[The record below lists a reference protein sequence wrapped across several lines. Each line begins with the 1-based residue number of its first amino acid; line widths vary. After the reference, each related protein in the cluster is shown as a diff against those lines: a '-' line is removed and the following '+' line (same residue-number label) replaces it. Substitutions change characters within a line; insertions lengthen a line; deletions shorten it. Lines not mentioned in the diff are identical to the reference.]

1 MANGLEKLMETV
13 SPWLVEAYAIF
24 GIFLRRSVAHTET
37 RPPEFR
43 PRPIQGSVALF
54 RIVPFDVVWLPL
66 PIFVEASQPVMRLRW
81 LTDVAEKTV
90 EVVSPGG
97 ADSPFAIA
105 GPSLVKGVETAP
117 ISSPVGDS
125 FVGLSLPSLLGC
137 ILLHG

>member
-54 RIVPFDVVWLPL
+54 RIVPL